1 MKLVIKNSFT
11 IDVNNISE
19 HQLGGTF
26 APIQR
31 AYRDN
36 FTVNKGSWVSQ
47 DKYPLHLADVNGD
60 GRDDIVGFGKNAVYV
75 SLSKF
80 PYGDDIID
88 KGEGNDII
96 YGDNNDDLLNGG
108 FYHDQLYEGNG
119 NDTFYGGAGD
129 DTWQGGLG
137 NDRYNGGASK
147 NTLIISPGMGLDII
161 QRFKDG
167 TDTIKLERGIGFADL
182 DIVSRDNSTLVK
194 VTVTEEILARISGI
208 DVSLIDKTDFIV

>member
-1 MKLVIKNSFT
+1 MKLSLVIISESKLLMKVKLVIKNSFT

-129 DTWQGGLG
+129 DTWQGVW
-137 NDRYNGGASK
+137 A
-147 NTLIISPGMGLDII
+147 TMGLDII
-161 QRFKDG
+161 QGFKDG

-194 VTVTEEILARISGI
+194 VTATEEILARISGI